1 MCRRFPADDL
11 NHAPGLGNRSIRSLI
26 GLSYW
31 VIMRETD
38 IFLFAV
44 AGVVVLLTLAVE
56 PPSSKTWWGGL
67 ITAGVVALVAL
78 TGMIL
83 SGGFPWH
90 AMNPW
95 GPALIFGGPAA
106 GFLWIWA
113 QIHDSSDFQGASHPL
128 GAGSNPFDLTNGE

>member
-1 MCRRFPADDL
+1 MRPVWV
-11 NHAPGLGNRSIRSLI
+11 LGQL
-26 GLSYW
+26 GPLS
-31 VIMRETD
+31 VFITGSVMREAN

-44 AGVVVLLTLAVE
+44 AGVVLLLTLAVE

-67 ITAGVVALVAL
+67 IIAGVVALFAL

-83 SGGFPWH
+83 SGGVPWH

-106 GFLWIWA
+106 GLLWIWA
-113 QIHDSSDFQGASHPL
+113 QIHDSSDFQGASHL
-128 GAGSNPFDLTNGE
+128 LKTRSNSAPTNGE